1 MQKYIETAI
10 FAYKYSEFMRKFT
23 AILAAFLL
31 MLPFISSA
39 ADKQEKDYDLKVIS
53 YNIRMGAAK
62 DGTNSWEFRYPATA
76 LMIEDQKPD
85 VFGLQEAFSYQVR
98 FIAENFKDY
107 DNVGVGRD
115 NGKDK
120 GEFMSI
126 FWNKKT
132 VKMVKW
138 GTFWLSETP
147 EKPSMGWDAA
157 CKRTA
162 TWALMKDKRTG
173 KMFYFV
179 NTHLDHKGKEAQR
192 KGLELI
198 VSRIDEINPK
208 SYPMILTGDFN
219 IKPDNVALKGLE
231 EKMQSARKIAPK
243 TDNAATFNN
252 WGKAKSDMVIDYIY
266 VSGFSACPEYHTINE
281 KYGDW
286 KYISDHYPIYAKL
299 IF

>member
-120 GEFMSI
+120 GEF
-126 FWNKKT
+126 T
-132 VKMVKW
+132 LV
-138 GTFWLSETP
+138 LHP
-147 EKPSMGWDAA
+147 EVVN
-157 CKRTA
+157 
-162 TWALMKDKRTG
+162 ALFK
-173 KMFYFV
+173 
-179 NTHLDHKGKEAQR
+179 LW
-192 KGLELI
+192 I
-198 VSRIDEINPK
+198 VSFFHLNFFFH
-208 SYPMILTGDFN
+208 SFLY
-219 IKPDNVALKGLE
+219 
-231 EKMQSARKIAPK
+231 AR
-243 TDNAATFNN
+243 
-252 WGKAKSDMVIDYIY
+252 
-266 VSGFSACPEYHTINE
+266 
-281 KYGDW
+281 
-286 KYISDHYPIYAKL
+286 
-299 IF
+299 

>member
-39 ADKQEKDYDLKVIS
+39 ADKREKDYDLKVIS

-208 SYPMILTGDFN
+208 GYPMILTGDFN

>member
-1 MQKYIETAI
+1 
-10 FAYKYSEFMRKFT
+10 MRKLT
-23 AILAAFLL
+23 LIIAAVL
-31 MLPFISSA
+31 MVLPFKSSA
-39 ADKQEKDYDLKVIS
+39 QKQTRDYDLKVMS
-53 YNIRMGAAK
+53 YNIRMGVAK
-62 DGTNSWEFRYPATA
+62 DGTNSWEYRYPATA
-76 LMIEDQKPD
+76 LMLKDQMPD
-85 VFGLQEAFSYQVR
+85 VFGVQEAFNFQIK
-98 FIAENFKDY
+98 FIEENFNDY
-107 DNVGVGRD
+107 DSFGVGRD
-115 NGKDK
+115 NGKSE

-132 VKMVKW
+132 VKMIKG

-162 TWALMKDKRTG
+162 TWALMKDKNTG
-173 KMFYFV
+173 KLFYFV
-179 NTHLDHKGKEAQR
+179 NTHLDHKGAEARR

-208 SYPMILTGDFN
+208 GYPMILTGDFN
-219 IKPDNVALKGLE
+219 IKPDNEALVGLE
-231 EKMQSARKIAPK
+231 QRMQSARKIAPK
-243 TDNAATFNN
+243 TDNNATFNN

-266 VSGFSACPEYHTINE
+266 VSGFSACPEYHTITE
-281 KYGDW
+281 KYGTW

>member
-1 MQKYIETAI
+1 
-10 FAYKYSEFMRKFT
+10 MRKFT
-23 AILAAFLL
+23 LIVAAMLV

-39 ADKQEKDYDLKVIS
+39 QKQTKDHDLKVMS
-53 YNIRMGAAK
+53 YNIRMGVAK
-62 DGTNSWEFRYPATA
+62 DGTNSWEYRYPATA
-76 LMIEDQKPD
+76 MMLKDQMPD
-85 VFGLQEAFSYQVR
+85 VFGVQEAFNFQIK
-98 FIAENFKDY
+98 FIEENFTDY
-107 DNVGVGRD
+107 DSFGVGRD
-115 NGKDK
+115 NGKSE

-132 VKMVKW
+132 VKMIKG

-162 TWALMKDKRTG
+162 TWALMKDKNTG
-173 KMFYFV
+173 KLFYFV
-179 NTHLDHKGKEAQR
+179 NTHLDHKGAEARR

-208 SYPMILTGDFN
+208 GYPMILTGDFN
-219 IKPDNVALKGLE
+219 IKPDNEALVGLE
-231 EKMQSARKIAPK
+231 QRMQSARKIAPK
-243 TDNAATFNN
+243 TDNNATFNN

-266 VSGFSACPEYHTINE
+266 VSGFSSCPEYHTITE
-281 KYGDW
+281 KYGTW
-286 KYISDHYPIYAKL
+286 KYVSDHYPIYAKL

>member
-1 MQKYIETAI
+1 
-10 FAYKYSEFMRKFT
+10 MRKLT
-23 AILAAFLL
+23 LIIAAVL
-31 MLPFISSA
+31 MVLPFKSSA
-39 ADKQEKDYDLKVIS
+39 QKQTRDYDLKVMS
-53 YNIRMGAAK
+53 YNIRMGVAK
-62 DGTNSWEFRYPATA
+62 DGTNSWEYRYPATA
-76 LMIEDQKPD
+76 LMLKDQMPD
-85 VFGLQEAFSYQVR
+85 VFGVQEAFNFQIK
-98 FIAENFKDY
+98 FIEENFNDY
-107 DNVGVGRD
+107 DSFGVGRD
-115 NGKDK
+115 NGKSE

-132 VKMVKW
+132 VKMIKG

-162 TWALMKDKRTG
+162 TWALMKDKNTG
-173 KMFYFV
+173 KLFYFV
-179 NTHLDHKGKEAQR
+179 NTHLDHKGAEARR

-208 SYPMILTGDFN
+208 GYPMILTGDFN
-219 IKPDNVALKGLE
+219 VKPDNEALE
-231 EKMQSARKIAPK
+231 QRMQSARKIAPK
-243 TDNAATFNN
+243 TDNNATFNN

-266 VSGFSACPEYHTINE
+266 VSGFTACPEYHTITE
-281 KYGDW
+281 KYGTW